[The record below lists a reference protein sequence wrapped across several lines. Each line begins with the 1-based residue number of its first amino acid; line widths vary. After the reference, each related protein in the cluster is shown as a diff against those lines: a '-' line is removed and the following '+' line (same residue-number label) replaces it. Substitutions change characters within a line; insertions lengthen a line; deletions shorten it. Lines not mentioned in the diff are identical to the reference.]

1 MEEKLDSFDI
11 LLIEDN
17 DEDAEL
23 TLRVFR
29 STGLVNNALHFQTA
43 EMALSYLRNAEHLPK
58 IALIDLNLPGG
69 MSGLEFLRQLKNEEK
84 TRQIR
89 TAFLTGFVEQQFIDT
104 FIIGTSSFFLK
115 PLDPY
120 KLAEIVAEVPE
131 N

>member
-17 DEDAEL
+17 DDDAEL

-29 STGLVNNALHFQTA
+29 NTGLVNNALHFQTA
-43 EMALSYLRNAEHLPK
+43 EMALSYLMNAEHLPK
-58 IALIDLNLPGG
+58 IALIDLNLTGG
-69 MSGLEFLRQLKNEEK
+69 MSGLEFLRQLKNEKK

-104 FIIGTSSFFLK
+104 FIIGTSAFFLK
-115 PLDPY
+115 PLDPN
-120 KLAEIVAEVPE
+120 KLAEIMAEVSE